1 MAAFLLILNNFS
13 QPTQSRDRSTMH
25 ANECWACRDSR
36 AICNRARP
44 RCSRCA
50 KSNRPC
56 QYGLR
61 LSWPKATN
69 TKRSLTH
76 SVQDG
81 FGTAKSVSQTS
92 FVNATS
98 WDMQLHHYL
107 RMNQGL
113 GSHEG
118 FAFQRLDLP
127 MALSWLPINLGYEER
142 ELLDH
147 FICTASSTLAI
158 FEPDKNEFL
167 SLLVRLALSDSSP
180 SSMAVLQSAL
190 ALSSFHRHGLQAD
203 VFRFKARALRTLIT
217 SCTPSIES
225 PTVVQHIAA
234 SMILCHLEMLG
245 MPNAVSLWFCHLS
258 EAKYLID
265 NAGVDSQYFQRFSG
279 LLGWVEYHMVM
290 SRFSIRHW
298 YINEEPIKGI
308 KNSVPVDQGTCQLR
322 KVKDVSYCSHE
333 ILRYLYI
340 IFEMI
345 RQPTDLLYHNDEY
358 ENSLRCL
365 ESRITNIVPL
375 VPEGISDTMSGL
387 STAWVATIELFKLA
401 ALIYLKRASRNFS
414 GTSPQI
420 DAMVERAYVL
430 LDDLEA
436 FNPAFPLLIIGCE
449 ARTDVQRM
457 RILEHIERAMKT
469 SSLRSL
475 HGLQNILQQIWV
487 QDDLAV
493 DYELDYLNRLD
504 AVITSYRIM
513 PSFV

>member
-1 MAAFLLILNNFS
+1 MSVWVAAVVAKGYQYEAELDPFRSWWIWYCKKRLPNELCKCDIMGYPAPPL
-13 QPTQSRDRSTMH
+13 PTDES
-25 ANECWACRDSR
+25 
-36 AICNRARP
+36 
-44 RCSRCA
+44 
-50 KSNRPC
+50 
-56 QYGLR
+56 
-61 LSWPKATN
+61 
-69 TKRSLTH
+69 
-76 SVQDG
+76 
-81 FGTAKSVSQTS
+81 
-92 FVNATS
+92 
-98 WDMQLHHYL
+98 
-107 RMNQGL
+107 
-113 GSHEG
+113 SHEG

-167 SLLVRLALSDSSP
+167 SLLVRLALLDSSP

-217 SCTPSIES
+217 SCTPCIES

-234 SMILCHLEMLG
+234 NMILCHLEMLG
-245 MPNAVSLWFCHLS
+245 IPNAVSLWFCHLS

-265 NAGVDSQYFQRFSG
+265 NAGFDSQYFQREFSG

-308 KNSVPVDQGTCQLR
+308 KNSV
-322 KVKDVSYCSHE
+322 KDVSYCSHA
-333 ILRYLYI
+333 ILRCLYI
-340 IFEMI
+340 MFEMI
-345 RQPTDLLYHNDEY
+345 RQPTDILYHNNEY

-375 VPEGISDTMSGL
+375 APEGISDTMSGL

-401 ALIYLKRASRNFS
+401 ALIYLKRASR
-414 GTSPQI
+414 GHEQK
-420 DAMVERAYVL
+420 MK
-430 LDDLEA
+430 
-436 FNPAFPLLIIGCE
+436 
-449 ARTDVQRM
+449 
-457 RILEHIERAMKT
+457 ILEHIERAMKT
-469 SSLRSL
+469 SSLSSL

-493 DYELDYLNRLD
+493 DYELDYVNRLD